1 MPGEEQISVSGL
13 DIQHMKTGSIM
24 PGGGVARRPLHVILI
39 ADCSGSMA
47 GTRIQSLNFAIGDM
61 IQHFASWERE
71 QEKRILIRAVAFA
84 DQPRWHIF
92 EPMPAANMTWK
103 ALSVVPRGRTNMAPA
118 FRMVAEALA
127 ADQASRGLRP
137 VLVLITDGLPTDLP
151 ADFDVGLQTLL
162 AVPAGRDA
170 MRIAVAI
177 GNKARSEA
185 LTKFIGNSSLPV
197 LVASDVE
204 QIADQLHRAS
214 LWVTNPNIRSSG
226 IFDGVA
232 EPPGP
237 VVRDISDVVL

>member
-1 MPGEEQISVSGL
+1 MTSVDGVGVHSM
-13 DIQHMKTGSIM
+13 HTTRSIM
-24 PGGGVARRPLHVILI
+24 PGGGVARRPLHVIML

-47 GTRIQSLNFAIGDM
+47 GPRIQALNFAIGDM

-84 DQPRWHIF
+84 DEPRWHMA
-92 EPMPAANMTWK
+92 EPRPAATMTWK
-103 ALSVVPRGRTNMAPA
+103 ALSVVPKGRTNMAPA

-127 ADQASRGLRP
+127 ADQAGRGLRP

-151 ADFDVGLQTLL
+151 ADFDAGLQALL
-162 AVPAGRDA
+162 DVPAGRDA

-177 GNKARSEA
+177 GNSARSEA
-185 LTKFIGNSSLPV
+185 LTKFIGNSNLPV

-214 LWVTNPNIRSSG
+214 LWVTNPNIRSAG
-226 IFDGVA
+226 FYGDEA
-232 EPPGP
+232 EPQGP
-237 VVRDISDVVL
+237 AVRDISDVVL

>member
-1 MPGEEQISVSGL
+1 MSGVDIHNMRTKSV
-13 DIQHMKTGSIM
+13 M
-24 PGGGVARRPLHVILI
+24 PGGGIARRPLHVIML

-47 GTRIQSLNFAIGDM
+47 GPRIQALNFAIGDM

-84 DQPRWHIF
+84 DEPRWHIHD
-92 EPMPAANMTWK
+92 PMPATSMTWK

-118 FRMVAEALA
+118 FRLVAGALA

-137 VLVLITDGLPTDLP
+137 VIVLITDGLPTDLP
-151 ADFDVGLQTLL
+151 ADFDSGLQALL
-162 AVPAGRDA
+162 DVPAGRDA

-177 GNKARSEA
+177 GSTARSEA

-214 LWVTNPNIRSSG
+214 LWVTNPNIGSTG
-226 IFDGVA
+226 LYGGLA
-232 EPPGP
+232 EPQGP
-237 VVRDISDVVL
+237 AFRDISDVVL

>member
-1 MPGEEQISVSGL
+1 VNGVGIHSVPTRSV
-13 DIQHMKTGSIM
+13 M
-24 PGGGVARRPLHVILI
+24 PGGGVARRPLHVIML

-47 GTRIQSLNFAIGDM
+47 GPRIQALNFAIGDM

-84 DQPRWHIF
+84 DEPRWHIYD
-92 EPMPAANMTWK
+92 PMPAATMTWK
-103 ALSVVPRGRTNMAPA
+103 ALSVVPKGRTNMGPA
-118 FRMVAEALA
+118 FRMVAQALA

-151 ADFDVGLQTLL
+151 ADFDAGLQALL
-162 AVPAGRDA
+162 DVPAGRDA

-177 GNKARSEA
+177 GNTARSEA

-214 LWVTNPNIRSSG
+214 LWVTNPNIRSAG
-226 IFDGVA
+226 FFDEEA
-232 EPPGP
+232 APPGP
-237 VVRDISDVVL
+237 AFRDISDVVL

>member
-1 MPGEEQISVSGL
+1 VNSVGIHSM
-13 DIQHMKTGSIM
+13 QTRSVM
-24 PGGGVARRPLHVILI
+24 PGGGVARRPLHVIMM

-47 GTRIQSLNFAIGDM
+47 GRRIQALNFAIGDM

-84 DQPRWHIF
+84 DEPRWHIY
-92 EPMPAANMTWK
+92 EPRPAATMTWK
-103 ALSVVPRGRTNMAPA
+103 ALSVVPKGRTNMGPA
-118 FRMVAEALA
+118 FRMVAEALG

-137 VLVLITDGLPTDLP
+137 VIVLITDGLPTDLP
-151 ADFDVGLQTLL
+151 ADFDAGLQALL
-162 AVPAGRDA
+162 DVPAGRDA

-177 GNKARSEA
+177 GNTARSEA

-214 LWVTNPNIRSSG
+214 LWVTNPNIRSAG
-226 IFDGVA
+226 FYGDDL
-232 EPPGP
+232 EPQGP
-237 VVRDISDVVL
+237 VFRDISDVVL